1 MWPWENTFSVFSTL
15 NSQMLKNLDEK
26 LETRV
31 YIVEYEIEAS
41 AFKIPTLFLPAL
53 LALSKCVTLTA
64 VDVDVLDPHV
74 PVVDA

>member
-1 MWPWENTFSVFSTL
+1 
-15 NSQMLKNLDEK
+15 MLKNLDEK

-41 AFKIPTLFLPAL
+41 AFKIPPLFLPAL
-53 LALSKCVTLTA
+53 LAQSKCVTLTA
-64 VDVDVLDPHV
+64 VVDVDVSDPHV